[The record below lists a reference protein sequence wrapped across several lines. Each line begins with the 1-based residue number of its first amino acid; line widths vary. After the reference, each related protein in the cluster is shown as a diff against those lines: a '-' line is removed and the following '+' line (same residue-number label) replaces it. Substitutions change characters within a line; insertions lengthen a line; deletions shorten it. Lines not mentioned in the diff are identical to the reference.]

1 MIPPIFVPSARDVSA
16 RLVAIL
22 AAVTSIIF
30 ARTHIFAALGP
41 PLHNR
46 IVAASRR
53 LAAILAHLAAGTFRP
68 HPSKPGKKG
77 GPPPIY
83 IPHRRAWLVEKLG
96 YHMAAYTSH
105 LEHLLRAPETQT
117 LLATAPPEALKSLGR
132 TLRPIARLL
141 GDAADAGFL
150 QVGGGGEG
158 EGVEAA
164 GFRVAGAIFKRCA
177 RMQCPNNVYSGRKN
191 AEMKGILRANCNKHV
206 IGQGVCGHKH
216 EDAMLGGFHRDNK
229 AIQARDCG
237 SQFAARLAMYP
248 PVFSIRCAIVGI
260 APD

>member
-141 GDAADAGFL
+141 GVDLPPEFQRAPKPKPTNPPTSQTGRAKPAPLPKLLPLRPRDYPFL
-150 QVGGGGEG
+150 R
-158 EGVEAA
+158 
-164 GFRVAGAIFKRCA
+164 F
-177 RMQCPNNVYSGRKN
+177 
-191 AEMKGILRANCNKHV
+191 
-206 IGQGVCGHKH
+206 GQKTKP
-216 EDAMLGGFHRDNK
+216 A
-229 AIQARDCG
+229 
-237 SQFAARLAMYP
+237 
-248 PVFSIRCAIVGI
+248 
-260 APD
+260 